1 MNTPA
6 SERARA
12 TVVVID
18 DDEVIR
24 ELVRLHL
31 ANAGYE
37 VLLAEDPVAAGRL
50 VVARSPALI
59 LIDVN
64 MPYMN
69 GYEFIAALRADPH
82 TRDIPVVF
90 ITSDEDVVQ
99 RSHELGA
106 VAYLQKPVR
115 ADRLLEVV
123 SATCPPPPGP
133 V

>member
-1 MNTPA
+1 M
-6 SERARA
+6 
-12 TVVVID
+12 
-18 DDEVIR
+18 IR
-24 ELVRLHL
+24 ELVQLHL
-31 ANAGYE
+31 VNAGYE
-37 VLLAEDPVAAGRL
+37 VLLAEDPVVAGHL
-50 VVARSPALI
+50 VVKSSPALI

-90 ITSDEDVVQ
+90 ITSDEDVVD
-99 RSHELGA
+99 RSRQLGA

-123 SATCPPPPGP
+123 AATCGPGRAP